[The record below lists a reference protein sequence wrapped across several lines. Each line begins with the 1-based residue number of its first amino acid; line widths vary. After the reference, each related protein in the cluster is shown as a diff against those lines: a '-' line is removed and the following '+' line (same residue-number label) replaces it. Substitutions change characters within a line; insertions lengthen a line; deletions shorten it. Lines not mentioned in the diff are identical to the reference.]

1 MTWHP
6 IHKQPTSNLNSPTT
20 IESTLKHS
28 ENNQF
33 QRSVSV
39 PRGAVE
45 QNTNK
50 VKLGTVTRER
60 QLFTRYSHQQT
71 PSPTRCLMKHIC
83 V

>member
-6 IHKQPTSNLNSPTT
+6 IHKQPTPNLNSQTT
-20 IESTLKHS
+20 IESTLLKHS

-45 QNTNK
+45 QNANR

-60 QLFTRYSHQQT
+60 QLFTKYSHQQT
-71 PSPTRCLMKHIC
+71 PSPTRCIIC